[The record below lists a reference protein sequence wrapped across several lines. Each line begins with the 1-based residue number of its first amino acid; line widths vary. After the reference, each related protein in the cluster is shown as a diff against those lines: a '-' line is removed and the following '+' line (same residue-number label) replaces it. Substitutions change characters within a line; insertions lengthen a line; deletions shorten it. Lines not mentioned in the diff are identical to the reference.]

1 MREPNMSRKWVRPW
15 HPLKW
20 AGLAASLTLFILLL
34 AQPIQVNTKNAAL
47 WVFNGCVIV
56 FHQPVG
62 PGIEA
67 DMWQNRMISF
77 ANDVGFT
84 PQYRSVTLQTGKL
97 ISMSVPLAPLL
108 PLVVIATAVLWR
120 LDRRFPLGRCVKC
133 GYNLTGN
140 VSGVCP
146 EYGTKQ
152 RNGRA

>member
-1 MREPNMSRKWVRPW
+1 MSRKRVRPW
-15 HPLKW
+15 HRLKW
-20 AGLAASLTLFILLL
+20 AGLAASLALFVVLL
-34 AQPIQVNTKNAAL
+34 AQPIQVITKNAAL
-47 WVFNGCVIV
+47 WVFNGCVII

-67 DMWQNRMISF
+67 DTWQNRMISF

-84 PQYRSVTLQTGKL
+84 PQYRSVTLRTEKL

-108 PLVVIATAVLWR
+108 PLLVIATAVLWR
-120 LDRRFPLGRCVKC
+120 LDRRFPLGRCQKC

-146 EYGTKQ
+146 EC
-152 RNGRA
+152 GRAVRQG